1 MQILHS
7 LVVVTVTSL
16 NILASN
22 VDLPKVLGTKI
33 AENTVNV
40 ETNVD
45 ASSSSGIRLKT
56 SVQTRTA
63 NTIRKTYEIR
73 KAEILEEREATRER
87 IEAKI
92 EEAKLKFDQ
101 RREDLKEK
109 LEEMK
114 DQRKAKIAENV
125 LDRIENVNEKWV
137 NHWTRVLDR
146 LEEILAKLETRV
158 VDYDGD
164 KDTSDLIALIDEA
177 QSEVDTARLKV
188 NQQASK
194 TYVFEVESEES
205 LGEDVSSLVAE
216 FKGDIESVWQSI
228 KVARE
233 SVHDV
238 FLEVKKFVN
247 DK

>member
-114 DQRKAKIAENV
+114 DQRKTKIAENI

-194 TYVFEVESEES
+194 TYV
-205 LGEDVSSLVAE
+205 
-216 FKGDIESVWQSI
+216 
-228 KVARE
+228 
-233 SVHDV
+233 
-238 FLEVKKFVN
+238 
-247 DK
+247 